1 MLNKINDGKLMP
13 YANTGTTTIEAG
25 TPVIVQDIVGVAVDD
40 IPAGETGTLL
50 IDGVVSSTAATGA
63 WLQGEDIYLTSAG
76 VLTTATTGNTLAGVA
91 WAAKGTNDTTGYV
104 LLNRHS

>member
-1 MLNKINDGKLMP
+1 MLNKINDGKLLP

-50 IDGVVSSTAATGA
+50 IDGVVSGTAATGA

-76 VLTTATTGNTLAGVA
+76 VFTTATTGNTLAGVA
-91 WAAKGTNDTTGYV
+91 WADKTTAATTGYV